1 MVVLLIELIANG
13 LCIGSCIIFLKSNV
27 IGLKRRKKR
36 KIDYHFLL
44 IFKYIFPIIKLYNI
58 FLQLV
63 NLILINWFNH

>member
-13 LCIGSCIIFLKSNV
+13 LCIGSCIIFLKSNA

-36 KIDYHFLL
+36 KIDHPFLL